1 MTTKDKKA
9 VRSRKAPRS
18 RTAAGASKPARRSGR
33 SAVRPE
39 RANPVRAARPERAK
53 PVRAARPVRRSNRR
67 NVESQVV
74 YTPPKPFN
82 KLKLLLGLVTAAAI
96 VLALTLGMSI
106 FFKVENILVSGTQK
120 YTAWDVRDASG
131 VREGDNLLTLGK
143 SKVGGKIIAQLPY
156 VESVRIGIKLPDTVN
171 IEITELDILYA
182 IQGSDNSW
190 WIINA
195 QGRVLDR
202 TTGIVAENYTQILG
216 IRIQDPV
223 VGEFA
228 LAVAEE
234 SMDIPA
240 TEASSD
246 VTTPDGETEPAP
258 TAPVETVDASEQ
270 LKLALTIIAHLEE
283 NGIIGEVTNVD
294 VGNLYN
300 IQILYDKRY
309 EVLLGDSSQLSYKI
323 RSMEQAVQQMSDY
336 QQGILDVSFTTWPD
350 SVGYTPFE
358 N

>member
-1 MTTKDKKA
+1 M
-9 VRSRKAPRS
+9 
-18 RTAAGASKPARRSGR
+18 
-33 SAVRPE
+33 
-39 RANPVRAARPERAK
+39 
-53 PVRAARPVRRSNRR
+53 
-67 NVESQVV
+67 
-74 YTPPKPFN
+74 
-82 KLKLLLGLVTAAAI
+82 
-96 VLALTLGMSI
+96 
-106 FFKVENILVSGTQK
+106 
-120 YTAWDVRDASG
+120 
-131 VREGDNLLTLGK
+131 
-143 SKVGGKIIAQLPY
+143 
-156 VESVRIGIKLPDTVN
+156 
-171 IEITELDILYA
+171 
-182 IQGSDNSW
+182 
-190 WIINA
+190 
-195 QGRVLDR
+195 
-202 TTGIVAENYTQILG
+202 
-216 IRIQDPV
+216 
-223 VGEFA
+223 GEFA

-246 VTTPDGETEPAP
+246 VTTPEGETEPAP